1 MTPKIY
7 LLIASLVF
15 CLISQAKKR
24 ADGPLEWMV
33 RAASDAMV
41 GVPKDKEAC
50 FSPDEPCDVK
60 LWKFMQTAQKTLD
73 VAVYDITHPKIVHE
87 ILVASKKIKVRVV
100 VDRKQSKGEHS
111 LVDLLIKGG
120 ASVKFGKQRGIM
132 HNKFTIVDNARLETG
147 SFNYSNNATNNNQEN
162 QFYLDDPSVVRRYHD
177 RFEKMWSE
185 GKTAELSVATN

>member
-1 MTPKIY
+1 MTAKFSFVIA
-7 LLIASLVF
+7 LLF
-15 CLISQAKKR
+15 CLTSPAKKHPDSPVEWGLR
-24 ADGPLEWMV
+24 AVKE
-33 RAASDAMV
+33 AMIA
-41 GVPKDKEAC
+41 VPKDKEVC
-50 FSPDEPCDVK
+50 FSPDERCDVK
-60 LWKFMQTAQKTLD
+60 LWKFIQTAQKTLD

-120 ASVKFGKQRGIM
+120 AAVKFGKQRGIM
-132 HNKFTIVDNARLETG
+132 HNKFTVVDGARLETG

-162 QFYLDDPSVVRRYHD
+162 QLYLEDPAAVRRYAD

-185 GKTAELSVATN
+185 GKAADLSIAKY

>member
-1 MTPKIY
+1 
-7 LLIASLVF
+7 
-15 CLISQAKKR
+15 
-24 ADGPLEWMV
+24 
-33 RAASDAMV
+33 
-41 GVPKDKEAC
+41 
-50 FSPDEPCDVK
+50 
-60 LWKFMQTAQKTLD
+60 MQTAQKTLD

-120 ASVKFGKQRGIM
+120 AAVKFGKQRGIM
-132 HNKFTIVDNARLETG
+132 HHKFTLVDGTRLETG

-162 QFYLDDPSVVRRYHD
+162 QIYLDDPTIVRRYTD

-185 GKTAELSVATN
+185 GKAAELSIAKY